1 MDQLRKQV
9 ARARRRLIIEQFLA
23 RLIWCLL
30 GTLSL
35 AAIAIAVPRVTVV
48 EGLPTNWDYG
58 WFIGAFA
65 AAVLFACIW
74 TFLSNRSP
82 IDAAI
87 EIDRRFDLRERV
99 ASSLSLSPEEQTSEA
114 GRAVVNDALRAVSR
128 IDVDEKFR
136 VGVGRRAWWPLV
148 PAAVVFALVAFVDYR
163 QASSSV
169 DPAASAKME
178 QQTKNALES
187 FRKKLEE
194 QRKKLAE
201 EKGLKAAD
209 DLFKQIEEGTRELS
223 QKEKLDPSKAHV
235 KLNDLAKELEQKRQ
249 RLGGDNALKEQLQKM
264 KDLGAGPADK
274 AAQAMKQG
282 DWNKAVQE
290 IDKLAKEL
298 REGKLDKAAQEQL
311 AKQLQKMKERLEA
324 AAEAHQQAMADLK
337 KQIEEQ
343 KKAGNLAK
351 AGELQQKL
359 DQLQKQQPAMD
370 RLQKLAQQMAQAQ
383 QGVQNADG
391 KKAADAMAKMAQQLA
406 QMQKDMDQ
414 MKALDAMMD
423 QMELAKDAMACKNCN
438 GKGCEECQGNMLGM
452 NGGKNDPLDPNGK
465 PGRNPTGQ
473 GPGIGKRPEDRGAT
487 DTRETQVRQNSR
499 RGSATFG
506 GLVEGPNIKGDVAQS
521 IKEEMATRA
530 AEPAD
535 PLTSDRLPNSRREQA
550 EQYFQALREGK

>member
-9 ARARRRLIIEQFLA
+9 ARARRRLIIEQFLG

-30 GTLSL
+30 GGLSL
-35 AAIAIAVPRVTVV
+35 AAIAIAVPRVTAI
-48 EGLPTNWDYG
+48 ESLPANWDFG
-58 WFIGAFA
+58 WLVGAVA
-65 AAVLFACIW
+65 AAVVVASVW

-99 ASSLSLSPEEQTSEA
+99 ASSLSLSPEEQSSEA
-114 GRAVVNDALRAVSR
+114 GRAVMNDALHAIGR

-148 PAAVVFALVAFVDYR
+148 PAALVFALVAFVDNR

-169 DPAASAKME
+169 DPTAAAKME
-178 QQTKNALES
+178 QQAKNAIDS

-209 DLFKQIEEGTRELS
+209 EMFKQIEEGARELT

-249 RLGGDNALKEQLQKM
+249 QLGGDKALKEQMQKM
-264 KDLGAGPADK
+264 KDLGNGPVDK
-274 AAQAMKQG
+274 AAQAMKEG
-282 DWNKAVQE
+282 DWNKAIQE

-311 AKQLQKMKERLEA
+311 AKQLQKLKEKLEA
-324 AAEAHQQAMADLK
+324 AAEAHQQVMADLK

-359 DQLQKQQPAMD
+359 EQLQKQQPAMD
-370 RLQKLAQQMAQAQ
+370 RLQHLAQQMAQAQ
-383 QGVQNADG
+383 QGLQNGNG
-391 KKAADAMAKMAQQLA
+391 KKAADAMAQMAQQLG
-406 QMQKDMDQ
+406 QMQKEMDQ
-414 MKALDAMMD
+414 MKALDAMLD
-423 QMELAKDAMACKNCN
+423 QMELAKDAMVCKNCN
-438 GKGCEECQGNMLGM
+438 GEGCEQCQGNMFGM
-452 NGGKNDPLDPNGK
+452 NMNKDGMNMNGK
-465 PGRNPTGQ
+465 PG
-473 GPGIGKRPEDRGAT
+473 PGMGEGKGVGKR
-487 DTRETQVRQNSR
+487 
-499 RGSATFG
+499 
-506 GLVEGPNIKGDVAQS
+506 
-521 IKEEMATRA
+521 
-530 AEPAD
+530 
-535 PLTSDRLPNSRREQA
+535 
-550 EQYFQALREGK
+550 

>member
-9 ARARRRLIIEQFLA
+9 ARARRRLIIEQFLG

-30 GTLSL
+30 GALSL
-35 AAIAIAVPRVTVV
+35 AAIAIAVPRVAVI
-48 EGLPTNWDYG
+48 EGLPLNWDYG
-58 WFIGAFA
+58 WVIGAFA
-65 AAVLFACIW
+65 AAICVAGIW
-74 TFLSNRSP
+74 TLLSNRSP

-99 ASSLSLSPEEQTSEA
+99 ASSLSLTPEEQTSEV
-114 GRAVVNDALRAVSR
+114 GRAVMNDALHAVGR

-136 VGVGRRAWWPLV
+136 LNVGRRAWWPLV
-148 PAAVVFALVAFVDYR
+148 PAVVVFALVAFVDNR
-163 QASSSV
+163 QASSSI
-169 DPAASAKME
+169 DPSAAAKME
-178 QQTKNALES
+178 QQTKNAIES

-209 DLFKQIEEGTRELS
+209 ELFKQIEEGTRELT

-249 RLGGDNALKEQLQKM
+249 KLGGDSALKEQLQKM

-282 DWNKAVQE
+282 DWNKAMQE
-290 IDKLAKEL
+290 IERLAKEL

-370 RLQKLAQQMAQAQ
+370 RLQKMAQQMAQAQ
-383 QGVQNADG
+383 QGLQNGNG
-391 KKAADAMAKMAQQLA
+391 KKAADAMKQMAQQLG
-406 QMQKDMDQ
+406 QMQKEMDQ

-423 QMELAKDAMACKNCN
+423 QMELAKDAMVCKNCN
-438 GKGCEECQGNMLGM
+438 GKGCEECQGNMFAM
-452 NGGKNDPLDPNGK
+452 NGGKNQFDPNGK
-465 PGRNPTGQ
+465 PGRGMNQ
-473 GPGIGKRPEDRGAT
+473 GRGIGNRPEERG
-487 DTRETQVRQNSR
+487 DTN
-499 RGSATFG
+499 
-506 GLVEGPNIKGDVAQS
+506 
-521 IKEEMATRA
+521 
-530 AEPAD
+530 
-535 PLTSDRLPNSRREQA
+535 
-550 EQYFQALREGK
+550 